1 MIIKYLNIIE
11 VLCMQENYAFLC
23 HYVRGI
29 HLLANTFGKTEYI
42 LDALTWFVIR
52 LSVKELRTF
61 FLPFIESIQGSF
73 VTEQ

>member
-11 VLCMQENYAFLC
+11 VRCVQENYAFIC
-23 HYVRGI
+23 HYVRCI
-29 HLLANTFGKTEYI
+29 HLLANKFVKTEYV
-42 LDALTWFVIR
+42 LDALTLFVIR